1 MRAYWE
7 SIGLNAAANH
17 GYLSRSGVTT
27 LLETITGLEAAFG
40 MGPGLSGFL
49 GAYAILMNGDPLL
62 QTWSIGGAPASNPL
76 TSGLL
81 GQAQGISNAHNT
93 YESDMSIGRPDAYVG
108 PCLAYGCTLD

>member
-1 MRAYWE
+1 MLMADA
-7 SIGLNAAANH
+7 GLNAAANH
-17 GYLSRSGVTT
+17 GYLSRSGVTN

-49 GAYAILMNGDPLL
+49 AAYAILMNGDPLL
-62 QTWSIGGAPASNPL
+62 QTWSIGGAPPSNPL
-76 TSGLL
+76 TKGLL

-108 PCLAYGCTLD
+108 TSVIHSNDVD